1 MKEEQRDIQQEL
13 LKFIGGASKYR
24 SNPLELTKTALYLL
38 KSLPSARD
46 AVLEF
51 FNKMFDWSLER
62 HIAQSRGGANNED
75 FNDLILTEIQN
86 ALCSFVSSNPEPWAP
101 IISSWCLALLGQ
113 LSSKYQGRIG
123 QVNSLHESLQLWMS
137 CKATRTLVDINTQ
150 CLTCLMHFNTEICI
164 NSLLD
169 TSVEHSPHF
178 DWVVAHVGSCFPHT
192 VITRVLSCGLKDY
205 CLNEQGSKAPKLN
218 SVVGILGHLAS
229 SHFIDIKKTL
239 LTLFLWSLEPNIPG
253 EDRSTALQKTITVPF
268 LLQLASMSPI
278 LHKALCSDVLPALTL
293 DIIRR
298 LSSLTPDWSPYM
310 NGKQGLLS
318 LCVHLVVQCEEGA
331 HHIVQLVLDTAKD
344 QRGLHDTAKTFIE
357 LLLKDMEQTMRS
369 NSEPIRFLQSLENN
383 ILYLLQHVPSDNEF
397 VHSVLLRLLLLIG
410 RHNSAAHVIIL
421 EHVLLFSTLQD
432 LMVLVSDRRATTP
445 LSNAISLA
453 TRRLHTKSL
462 ESVEMDP
469 ARFWNNLYELLR
481 WELSGKEVGK
491 PVVRAIS
498 SNLTLLTEELE
509 SCTHAHNGEKIC
521 RILTKTLGQ
530 MTTHVQLDQ
539 YLKIAR
545 AIICFFFTLLYQEKD
560 VKTQVVV
567 CCALRQLLSTVCASS
582 GPART
587 LALREL
593 ISSALLTPHAKL
605 FGAKEKDIGQNP
617 DEPSLLEENM
627 KQVVG
632 VMSHSSVFHAGVIG
646 CGPRINSSS
655 SSLTPSLISH
665 HEDLLLSLLGEI
677 CRGEA
682 MGLALYLVEIISPDV
697 MYNGLPWLEEDFCK
711 VTIERDLH
719 IKQFLDRT
727 PVCWTLLSFIAR
739 ARPALCTC
747 SVLLRAVTAS
757 LLCQWNIARQR
768 RQAPGSEPPLVQ
780 CTVRLLEIMSLGQL
794 LPPPLSAL
802 YLLIPHVTPQHVVM
816 LLRDCVWSYMRDH
829 VPSPALFTTNISTD
843 TSNPISWRDPAQ
855 SRPPPQYTDT
865 MRFILR
871 RNMAQFGPL
880 YRLLFSHQSVDAM

>member
-62 HIAQSRGGANNED
+62 HIAQAH
-75 FNDLILTEIQN
+75 
-86 ALCSFVSSNPEPWAP
+86 SS
-101 IISSWCLALLGQ
+101 GQ

-383 ILYLLQHVPSDNEF
+383 ILYLLQHVPSD
-397 VHSVLLRLLLLIG
+397 V
-410 RHNSAAHVIIL
+410 
-421 EHVLLFSTLQD
+421 
-432 LMVLVSDRRATTP
+432 
-445 LSNAISLA
+445 
-453 TRRLHTKSL
+453 
-462 ESVEMDP
+462 
-469 ARFWNNLYELLR
+469 
-481 WELSGKEVGK
+481 
-491 PVVRAIS
+491 
-498 SNLTLLTEELE
+498 
-509 SCTHAHNGEKIC
+509 
-521 RILTKTLGQ
+521 
-530 MTTHVQLDQ
+530 
-539 YLKIAR
+539 
-545 AIICFFFTLLYQEKD
+545 
-560 VKTQVVV
+560 
-567 CCALRQLLSTVCASS
+567 
-582 GPART
+582 
-587 LALREL
+587 
-593 ISSALLTPHAKL
+593 L
-605 FGAKEKDIGQNP
+605 FGT
-617 DEPSLLEENM
+617 
-627 KQVVG
+627 
-632 VMSHSSVFHAGVIG
+632 
-646 CGPRINSSS
+646 
-655 SSLTPSLISH
+655 SLT
-665 HEDLLLSLLGEI
+665 
-677 CRGEA
+677 
-682 MGLALYLVEIISPDV
+682 
-697 MYNGLPWLEEDFCK
+697 
-711 VTIERDLH
+711 
-719 IKQFLDRT
+719 
-727 PVCWTLLSFIAR
+727 
-739 ARPALCTC
+739 
-747 SVLLRAVTAS
+747 TAS
-757 LLCQWNIARQR
+757 
-768 RQAPGSEPPLVQ
+768 V
-780 CTVRLLEIMSLGQL
+780 TVAVL
-794 LPPPLSAL
+794 
-802 YLLIPHVTPQHVVM
+802 
-816 LLRDCVWSYMRDH
+816 
-829 VPSPALFTTNISTD
+829 
-843 TSNPISWRDPAQ
+843 
-855 SRPPPQYTDT
+855 
-865 MRFILR
+865 
-871 RNMAQFGPL
+871 
-880 YRLLFSHQSVDAM
+880 